1 MLRVTWLVVAHDL
14 LEYRPKDDVKG
25 IWNLVFFA
33 VFFNMARGYENVGE
47 IISNSAG
54 VILQKI
60 LAGAIY
66 KGGKWRIGDKKR
78 TWQLVENS

>member
-1 MLRVTWLVVAHDL
+1 
-14 LEYRPKDDVKG
+14 
-25 IWNLVFFA
+25 
-33 VFFNMARGYENVGE
+33 MARGYENVGE

-54 VILQKI
+54 AILQKI

-78 TWQLVENS
+78 T